1 LLDFLGDL
9 RRTQMCG
16 ALRASD
22 AGKKATLMGWVNKRR
37 DLGSLIF
44 VDLRDR
50 TGMTQVV
57 INAERDAAIHEKTEA
72 LRNEYVIA
80 VTGTVKLRDATTV
93 NKNIA
98 TGDVELVAE
107 ELRILNESKLP
118 PFLPSD
124 TSLTNEE
131 TRLKYRYIDLR
142 RDAMQ
147 FNIELRHKVAKAIRD
162 YLSGQGF
169 FEIETPFMTRSTPEG
184 ARDYLVPSRVQP
196 GTFYA
201 LPQSPQLFKQILMIS
216 GFDKYFQ
223 IVRCFRDEDLRADRQ
238 PEFTQIDLEMSYP
251 QPETVWEVVEGFL
264 TAAFSAAGFAIETPF
279 PRMDY
284 DEAIR
289 LYGIDKPDL
298 RLPAFTD
305 VSECFAAE
313 NLQELAINAN
323 LPVVAI
329 RTPKV
334 GELSRK
340 ERDDIKPLFHSKG
353 GAKIFEDFKRIGNK
367 FPDAGAAIA
376 KKTGMDE
383 GDLIVLV
390 AGSAQG
396 GGQALPTNSKV
407 TPQELAIYASAG
419 ALRLALAQK
428 YSERHGIFKKTG
440 DAGKDFRFLWVTN
453 FPMFEWD
460 EGEKSWMAAHHPF
473 TSPHEEDMSKLE
485 SGVESLHDPLS
496 PLSAVRALAYDVVLN
511 GTELGSGSIRI
522 HRQDVQSRIFRAL
535 GMTEEE
541 ARARF
546 GFFLEA
552 LEYGTPP
559 HGGIAL
565 GLDRIVM
572 ILAGAE
578 SLREVIPFPKTARAV
593 DLMVDAPSDIGIGQE
608 DELELLSSWPRLS
621 DRERTLAGHC
631 GNLLKIVDRLF
642 FERDFKW
649 DTRFQQA
656 MAIILTKA
664 YNDAHA
670 AVRLSKAGYALQA
683 AALCRS
689 IVEAA
694 ANGEWIALDPE
705 PRSAA
710 FLKSV
715 GSEAKRLAGKIH
727 QSAQSRESLDALE
740 RASSLAADAGWPRTA
755 RERFKE
761 LGANASTYEVLFAM
775 LSQFVHPTPTS
786 IAGITSYD
794 GRELS
799 FRVGP
804 SDEFVEFSLSIVFDF
819 FSNVALTATGAF
831 DLSKLP
837 IDQARDS
844 FQKFRAALK

>member
-1 LLDFLGDL
+1 
-9 RRTQMCG
+9 MCG

-22 AGKKATLMGWVNKRR
+22 AGKKAVLMGWVNKRR

-50 TGMTQVV
+50 TGITQVV

-80 VTGTVKLRDATTV
+80 VTGTVKLRDSSTV
-93 NKNIA
+93 NKNIS
-98 TGDVELVAE
+98 TGEVELVAE
-107 ELRILNESKLP
+107 DLRILNESKLP

-124 TSLTNEE
+124 TALTNEE

-142 RDAMQ
+142 REAMQ

-201 LPQSPQLFKQILMIS
+201 LPQSPQMFKQILMIA

-223 IVRCFRDEDLRADRQ
+223 IVRCFRDEDFRADRQ
-238 PEFTQIDLEMSYP
+238 AEFTQIDLEMSYP
-251 QPETVWEVVEGFL
+251 QPETVWNVVEGFL
-264 TAAFSAAGFAIETPF
+264 TAAFAAAGFGIKTPF

-305 VSECFAAE
+305 VRECFAAE

-340 ERDDIKPLFHSKG
+340 ERDDIKPMFHSKG

-376 KKTGMDE
+376 KKTGMEE
-383 GDLIVLV
+383 GDLIVLIAGSSQ
-390 AGSAQG
+390 AGSAQ
-396 GGQALPTNSKV
+396 ANPTNRKV

-440 DAGKDFRFLWVTN
+440 DAAKDFRFLWVTN

-460 EGEKSWMAAHHPF
+460 EGEKTWMAAHHPF

-485 SGVESLHDPLS
+485 TGVESLHDPLS

-522 HRQDVQSRIFRAL
+522 HRRDVQSRIFRAL

-593 DLMVDAPSDIGIGQE
+593 DLMVDAPT
-608 DELELLSSWPRLS
+608 P
-621 DRERTLAGHC
+621 
-631 GNLLKIVDRLF
+631 V
-642 FERDFKW
+642 
-649 DTRFQQA
+649 
-656 MAIILTKA
+656 
-664 YNDAHA
+664 
-670 AVRLSKAGYALQA
+670 
-683 AALCRS
+683 
-689 IVEAA
+689 
-694 ANGEWIALDPE
+694 
-705 PRSAA
+705 
-710 FLKSV
+710 
-715 GSEAKRLAGKIH
+715 SEAQL
-727 QSAQSRESLDALE
+727 
-740 RASSLAADAGWPRTA
+740 
-755 RERFKE
+755 KE
-761 LGANASTYEVLFAM
+761 LG
-775 LSQFVHPTPTS
+775 
-786 IAGITSYD
+786 IA
-794 GRELS
+794 
-799 FRVGP
+799 V
-804 SDEFVEFSLSIVFDF
+804 
-819 FSNVALTATGAF
+819 
-831 DLSKLP
+831 K
-837 IDQARDS
+837 
-844 FQKFRAALK
+844 K

>member
-1 LLDFLGDL
+1 
-9 RRTQMCG
+9 MCG
-16 ALRASD
+16 ALRPSD

-50 TGMTQVV
+50 TGVTQVV
-57 INAERDAAIHEKTEA
+57 INAERDAAVHKKAEA

-80 VTGTVKLRDATTV
+80 VTGTVKLRDASTV

-98 TGDVELVAE
+98 TGEVELVAE

-124 TSLTNEE
+124 TALTNEE

-142 RDAMQ
+142 RDVMQ

-162 YLSGQGF
+162 YLSAQGF

-201 LPQSPQLFKQILMIS
+201 LPQSPQMFKQILMIS

-251 QPETVWEVVEGFL
+251 QPERVWEVVEGFL
-264 TAAFSAAGFAIETPF
+264 TAAFAAAGHAIKTPF

-298 RLPAFTD
+298 RLPPFAD
-305 VSECFAAE
+305 VRECFTPE
-313 NLQELAINAN
+313 NLQELAINPN
-323 LPVVAI
+323 LPVIAI

-340 ERDDIKPLFHSKG
+340 ERDDIKPMFHSKG
-353 GAKIFEDFKRIGNK
+353 GAKIFEDFKRFANK
-367 FPDAGAAIA
+367 FPEAAAAIA
-376 KKTGMDE
+376 KKTGME
-383 GDLIVLV
+383 ESDLIVLV
-390 AGSAQG
+390 AGSAQTG
-396 GGQALPTNSKV
+396 SAQTGSAQTGSALTGSAQTGSSQGNPQANRKV

-419 ALRLALAQK
+419 LLRLALAQK
-428 YSERHGIFKKTG
+428 YSEKHGIFKKTG
-440 DAGKDFRFLWVTN
+440 DAAKDFRFLWVTN

-460 EGEKSWMAAHHPF
+460 EGEKTWMAAHHPF
-473 TSPHEEDMSKLE
+473 TSPHEEDMAKLE
-485 SGVESLHDPLS
+485 SGVEALHDPLS

-593 DLMVDAPSDIGIGQE
+593 DLMVDAPTPVSDKQ
-608 DELELLSSWPRLS
+608 L
-621 DRERTLAGHC
+621 
-631 GNLLKIVDRLF
+631 
-642 FERDFKW
+642 
-649 DTRFQQA
+649 
-656 MAIILTKA
+656 
-664 YNDAHA
+664 
-670 AVRLSKAGYALQA
+670 
-683 AALCRS
+683 
-689 IVEAA
+689 
-694 ANGEWIALDPE
+694 
-705 PRSAA
+705 
-710 FLKSV
+710 
-715 GSEAKRLAGKIH
+715 
-727 QSAQSRESLDALE
+727 
-740 RASSLAADAGWPRTA
+740 
-755 RERFKE
+755 KE
-761 LGANASTYEVLFAM
+761 LG
-775 LSQFVHPTPTS
+775 
-786 IAGITSYD
+786 ITIRKQ
-794 GRELS
+794 RE
-799 FRVGP
+799 
-804 SDEFVEFSLSIVFDF
+804 
-819 FSNVALTATGAF
+819 
-831 DLSKLP
+831 
-837 IDQARDS
+837 
-844 FQKFRAALK
+844 

>member
-1 LLDFLGDL
+1 MLDFLGDL
-9 RRTQMCG
+9 RRTHMCG
-16 ALRASD
+16 TLRASD
-22 AGKKATLMGWVNKRR
+22 AGKKAVLMGWVNRRR
-37 DLGSLIF
+37 DLGNLIF
-44 VDLRDR
+44 IDLRDR
-50 TGMTQVV
+50 TGVTQVV
-57 INAERDAAIHEKTEA
+57 LNRELDAAAHDKANA

-80 VTGTVKLRDATTV
+80 VIGTVKVRDADTV
-93 NKNIA
+93 NKNIP
-98 TGDVELVAE
+98 TGEVELVASE
-107 ELRILNESKLP
+107 IRILNESKLP

-124 TSLTNEE
+124 TALTNEE

-142 RDAMQ
+142 RDVMQ
-147 FNIELRHKVAKAIRD
+147 FNIETRHKVAKAIRE
-162 YLSGQGF
+162 YLSEQGF

-216 GFDKYFQ
+216 GFDRYFQ

-251 QPETVWEVVEGFL
+251 QAERVWEVVEGFL
-264 TAAFSAAGFAIETPF
+264 TAAFQAAGNAIQTPF

-305 VSECFAAE
+305 VRDCFTAE

-323 LPVVAI
+323 LPVIAI

-340 ERDDIKPLFHSKG
+340 ERDDIKPMFHAKG

-367 FPDAGAAIA
+367 FPDAAAAIA
-376 KKTGMDE
+376 NKTGIEE

-390 AGSAQG
+390 AGSAQAG
-396 GGQALPTNSKV
+396 PQTAMPAHRKV
-407 TPQELAIYASAG
+407 TPAELAIYASAG
-419 ALRLALAQK
+419 LLRLALAQK
-428 YSERHGIFKKTG
+428 YSERHGIFKKSG
-440 DAGKDFRFLWVTN
+440 DPAKDYRFLWVTN

-460 EGEKSWMAAHHPF
+460 EGEKQWMAAHHPF
-473 TSPHEEDMSKLE
+473 TSPHDQDMSLLE
-485 SGVESLHDPLS
+485 AGVESVNDPQS

-522 HRQDVQSRIFRAL
+522 HRQDIQRKIFRAL

-541 ARARF
+541 AKSRF

-593 DLMVDAPSDIGIGQE
+593 DLMCDAPTPVSERQLRELGISVRKRGSRDDRRPQR
-608 DELELLSSWPRLS
+608 LKLLSGATPWQGRRRCATKTDSFRMPSGFETAGVPAMLVCFCAAFCSVRAKIDAHSDSRIHHFPNHAKTISDTPLPRFASLS
-621 DRERTLAGHC
+621 RFTCNLRRATRKRRRIPDRGAGQVHPAQIRTGDRP
-631 GNLLKIVDRLF
+631 GNLR
-642 FERDFKW
+642 
-649 DTRFQQA
+649 
-656 MAIILTKA
+656 
-664 YNDAHA
+664 N
-670 AVRLSKAGYALQA
+670 
-683 AALCRS
+683 
-689 IVEAA
+689 
-694 ANGEWIALDPE
+694 
-705 PRSAA
+705 
-710 FLKSV
+710 
-715 GSEAKRLAGKIH
+715 
-727 QSAQSRESLDALE
+727 
-740 RASSLAADAGWPRTA
+740 
-755 RERFKE
+755 
-761 LGANASTYEVLFAM
+761 
-775 LSQFVHPTPTS
+775 
-786 IAGITSYD
+786 
-794 GRELS
+794 
-799 FRVGP
+799 
-804 SDEFVEFSLSIVFDF
+804 
-819 FSNVALTATGAF
+819 
-831 DLSKLP
+831 
-837 IDQARDS
+837 QARRQLHRGENG
-844 FQKFRAALK
+844 FQVHRSKHAGASRGQVSWSSGPDPPGFRD

>member
-1 LLDFLGDL
+1 
-9 RRTQMCG
+9 MCG
-16 ALRASD
+16 ALRSAD
-22 AGKKATLMGWVNKRR
+22 AGKKAVLMGWVNKRR
-37 DLGSLIF
+37 DHGSLLFI
-44 VDLRDR
+44 DLRDR
-50 TGMTQVV
+50 TGVTQVV
-57 INAERDAAIHEKTEA
+57 VNADRDAAIHEKAGT

-80 VTGTVKLRDATTV
+80 VSGTVRLRDASTV
-93 NKNIA
+93 NPNMP
-98 TGDVELVAE
+98 TGEVELVAE

-124 TSLTNEE
+124 TALTNEE

-147 FNIELRHKVAKAIRD
+147 YNIETRHKVAKAVRD
-162 YLSGQGF
+162 YLSDQGF

-251 QPETVWEVVEGFL
+251 QAERVWEVVEGFL
-264 TAAFSAAGFAIETPF
+264 KAAFHAAGVQIQTNF

-305 VSECFAAE
+305 VRDCFTPE
-313 NLQELAINAN
+313 NLQELAINTN
-323 LPVVAI
+323 LPVIAI

-340 ERDDIKPLFHSKG
+340 ERDDIKPMFHAKG
-353 GAKIFEDFKRIGNK
+353 GARVYEDFKRIANK
-367 FPDAGAAIA
+367 FPDAAAAIT
-376 KKTGMDE
+376 KKCGAED

-390 AGSAQG
+390 SGSAQAG
-396 GGQALPTNSKV
+396 PQTALPAHRKV
-407 TPQELAIYASAG
+407 SPAELAIYASAG
-419 ALRLALAQK
+419 LLRLALAQK
-428 YSERHGIFKKTG
+428 YAEKHGIFKKTG
-440 DAGKDFRFLWVTN
+440 DAPKDFRFLWVTN

-460 EGEKSWMAAHHPF
+460 EGEKQWMAAHHPF
-473 TSPHEEDMSKLE
+473 TSPHDQDMSLLE
-485 SGVESLHDPLS
+485 AGVESVNDPQS
-496 PLSAVRALAYDVVLN
+496 PLSAVRALAYDVVFN

-522 HRQDVQSRIFRAL
+522 HRQDIQRKIFRAL

-541 ARARF
+541 AKSRF

-593 DLMVDAPSDIGIGQE
+593 DLMVDAPTPVSDKQ
-608 DELELLSSWPRLS
+608 L
-621 DRERTLAGHC
+621 
-631 GNLLKIVDRLF
+631 
-642 FERDFKW
+642 
-649 DTRFQQA
+649 
-656 MAIILTKA
+656 
-664 YNDAHA
+664 
-670 AVRLSKAGYALQA
+670 
-683 AALCRS
+683 
-689 IVEAA
+689 
-694 ANGEWIALDPE
+694 
-705 PRSAA
+705 
-710 FLKSV
+710 
-715 GSEAKRLAGKIH
+715 
-727 QSAQSRESLDALE
+727 
-740 RASSLAADAGWPRTA
+740 
-755 RERFKE
+755 KE
-761 LGANASTYEVLFAM
+761 LGISVKK
-775 LSQFVHPTPTS
+775 S
-786 IAGITSYD
+786 
-794 GRELS
+794 
-799 FRVGP
+799 
-804 SDEFVEFSLSIVFDF
+804 
-819 FSNVALTATGAF
+819 
-831 DLSKLP
+831 
-837 IDQARDS
+837 
-844 FQKFRAALK
+844 